1 MQKKQGDDQFWDMM
15 KHACSTMERIEGHID
30 EHNEA
35 GLKRRAFTNLVI
47 RGITIFLTLLAIFN
61 IYLLLDLDSSMRS
74 IVQSMDDMTGHFS
87 AVSSEMV
94 QVTTHTA
101 SIGEHMN
108 SLPSVEY
115 SMAGINTEMDYMDRS
130 INSIDFSLTA
140 VNDDLGSIDH
150 NMIELN
156 GRLYNLNQSVGTI
169 RYDMHKIS
177 KPARWMNNFLP

>member
-1 MQKKQGDDQFWDMM
+1 MEKKQGDEQFWDMM
-15 KHACSTMERIEGHID
+15 EHACSTMERIEGHMD
-30 EHNEA
+30 EHNAA

-47 RGITIFLTLLAIFN
+47 RGISIFLALLAVFN
-61 IYLLLDLDSSMRS
+61 IYLLLDLDSSMRE
-74 IVQSMDDMTGHFS
+74 IVQSMDDMTEHFS

-130 INSIDFSLTA
+130 IKSINLNLTA
-140 VNDDLGSIDH
+140 VNGDLGTIDR

-156 GRLYNLNQSVGTI
+156 GRLNNLNQNVGII